1 MIYLIFFL
9 AEIFLLYF
17 ISQKLHKEIS
27 AFIYKVTKSKK
38 WTIYIMAVVFLPGTI
53 IHELSHAV
61 SALFL
66 LVPFENVEFIPE
78 IQGKDVKLGSVRIAK
93 TDPLRSFL
101 ISSAPLTL
109 GVLLILYI
117 FYFIFQLEE
126 GFSLWSTLISLYAAF
141 EIGNSM
147 YLSKS
152 DTKGML
158 GLVILLVI
166 FFIVLYLLGVNISL
180 NTNNLLKFDLGL
192 LFKKASLFMLF
203 PVAIDTLLIKIIKL
217 TTK

>member
-17 ISQKLHKEIS
+17 ISQKLHKAIS

>member
-1 MIYLIFFL
+1 MI
-9 AEIFLLYF
+9 
-17 ISQKLHKEIS
+17 
-27 AFIYKVTKSKK
+27 KSFA
-38 WTIYIMAVVFLPGTI
+38 Y
-53 IHELSHAV
+53 
-61 SALFL
+61 
-66 LVPFENVEFIPE
+66 
-78 IQGKDVKLGSVRIAK
+78 
-93 TDPLRSFL
+93 
-101 ISSAPLTL
+101 
-109 GVLLILYI
+109 